1 MERTSYT
8 IILNK
13 ELREKLE
20 RKVKDGGFPTIS
32 NYLRYLINKDTEE
45 AWNVRKGNKEA
56 TARRCKFVG
65 LSAVRR
71 WEEKSRR
78 GE

>member
-45 AWNVRKGNKEA
+45 A
-56 TARRCKFVG
+56 
-65 LSAVRR
+65 
-71 WEEKSRR
+71 
-78 GE
+78 